1 MAVQMKPSAVQQYLA
16 DYAREIDTA
25 REPIGIVLLN
35 LGGPTTLDDVEPCTV
50 SNLLALGADPFNYNA
65 SVVYLTVRYR
75 LAP

>member
-35 LGGPTTLDDVEPCTV
+35 LGGPTTRDDVEPFLY
-50 SNLLALGADPFNYNA
+50 NLFNDPESITLPSF
-65 SVVYLTVRYR
+65 V
-75 LAP
+75 